1 MMNEE
6 CGVRKGGK
14 GVFTADLPYRLGM
27 NPNGSQAEEAGGN
40 EMRWKRGAGTGGED
54 EEVCARGV

>member
-1 MMNEE
+1 MRNVGSERAE
-6 CGVRKGGK
+6 RGE
-14 GVFTADLPYRLGM
+14 FTADLPYRLGM